1 MRIVQKHLP
10 AGKLAQALWK
20 NAPSVVLSLDAR
32 RRSRQ
37 KLQLSTGEEVGL
49 ALQHGTVLREGDLLL
64 ADDGKFI
71 VVQAANEFV
80 LRVSATT
87 PQQLAR
93 AAYHL
98 GNRHILLEVG
108 PDYLQLENDP
118 VLIDMLKRMGG
129 VSVNVVEQPF
139 EPETGAYGGGH
150 KHGHDETF
158 AEDYALAQDAYKAHD
173 HGHTHDNADAHQQHA
188 GHTHEPT
195 QEHDHGHN
203 HNHDHDHKHSHK

>member
-37 KLQLSTGEEVGL
+37 KLQLTTGEEVGL
-49 ALQHGTVLREGDLLL
+49 ALPHGTVLREGDLLL

-71 VVQAANEFV
+71 VVRAANESV
-80 LRVSATT
+80 LRVTATT

-108 PDYLQLENDP
+108 HDYLQLENDP
-118 VLIDMLKRMGG
+118 VLVDMLKRMGG
-129 VSVNVVEQPF
+129 VSVEVVEQAF

-150 KHGHDETF
+150 KHGHDESF

-173 HGHTHDNADAHQQHA
+173 HGHTHDEAHSHQHHA
-188 GHTHEPT
+188 GHTH
-195 QEHDHGHN
+195 GHN
-203 HNHDHDHKHSHK
+203 HDHDHSHDHDHKHSHK